1 MKKPKIVVVGVGNT
15 GVSVV
20 DLLSKEFN
28 QEDVKLIKV
37 DHYNNLKFDQKN
49 QYAPIEKNPKITD
62 IELTHFSY
70 KKISIE
76 ELSVH
81 QDDPVCNK
89 DEILKLLSM
98 VEEGDEIYLMNEQLG
113 CFGGDKFGFKLT
125 RDGQPIMKTAIFKKE
140 KPLPIQ
146 DESVEIG
153 WLEKI
158 KSVIFMKSDI

>member
-20 DLLSKEFN
+20 DLLSNELN
-28 QEDVKLIKV
+28 HEDVKLIKI
-37 DHYNNLKFDQKN
+37 DHYNHLKFDEKN

-70 KKISIE
+70 QKISIE
-76 ELSVH
+76 ELSVY
-81 QDDPVCNK
+81 QDDPVYNK

-98 VEEGDEIYLMNEQLG
+98 LKADDEIYLMNEQLG
-113 CFGGDKFGFKLT
+113 CFSGDKFCFKLT
-125 RDGQPIMKTAIFKKE
+125 RDGQTIMKTAIYKKE
-140 KPLPIQ
+140 KPFSIE

-153 WLEKI
+153 WLEKM
-158 KSVIFMKSDI
+158 KSIIFMKSNI